1 MSNNSNDT
9 EARNILAENYAV
21 RLVEDMDM
29 KTLVELT
36 TEYLSDQFK
45 TYELEELTQEIE
57 ENGCYDDL
65 LEQLDEAGE

>member
-65 LEQLDEAGE
+65 LEEE

>member
-1 MSNNSNDT
+1 MSNNSNKT
-9 EARNILAENYAV
+9 ETRNILAENYAV

-65 LEQLDEAGE
+65 LEQE

>member
-1 MSNNSNDT
+1 MVNNSSDT
-9 EARNILAENYAV
+9 ETRNILAENYAV

-36 TEYLSDQFK
+36 TEYLSNQFK
-45 TYELEELTQEIE
+45 TYELEELAQEIE

-65 LEQLDEAGE
+65 LEQE